1 MAELYASKS
10 DVKDDR
16 VKEMAFT
23 DSALTEKAYTES
35 SMLVKKDTGVT
46 IANKKEEPAHGLT
59 TLNKVVQFKE
69 QEYKTEKEEAAVI
82 KDDPARSSDEKGAA
96 EIIEKISEDKELE
109 RRREEEGFKNYFSN
123 SRDHFVSAFRLKLYK
138 KVKVEDVLV
147 QKELD
152 RRIVRVK
159 ATREGILTKYSK
171 VASYA
176 DRLLKASVAASK
188 AMLAPVQKTDK
199 KYEDF

>member
-1 MAELYASKS
+1 MAKLYASKS

-23 DSALTEKAYTES
+23 DSELRRKAYTES
-35 SMLVKKDTGVT
+35 SMLVKKDTGATV
-46 IANKKEEPAHGLT
+46 ADQKKEPAYSLT
-59 TLNKVVQFKE
+59 TLDKVVEFKE
-69 QEYKTEKEEAAVI
+69 QDYKTEKEEAAVI
-82 KDDPARSSDEKGAA
+82 KNDIARTPDEKGAA

-109 RRREEEGFKNYFSN
+109 KKQEEEGFKNYFIN
-123 SRDHFVSAFRLKLYK
+123 SRDHYVSAFRLKFYR
-138 KVKVEDVLV
+138 KVVDVLV

-176 DRLLKASVAASK
+176 DRLLTASEAASK
-188 AMLAPVQKTDK
+188 AMASPVQRTDK
-199 KYEDF
+199 KYEDL

>member
-1 MAELYASKS
+1 
-10 DVKDDR
+10 
-16 VKEMAFT
+16 MAFT
-23 DSALTEKAYTES
+23 DNALTQHAYTES
-35 SMLVKKDTGVT
+35 SMLVKKDTGATV
-46 IANKKEEPAHGLT
+46 ADQKKEPAHSLT
-59 TLNKVVQFKE
+59 TLDKVVEFKE

-82 KDDPARSSDEKGAA
+82 KDDPARTPDEKGAA

-109 RRREEEGFKNYFSN
+109 RRREEEGFKHYFSN
-123 SRDHFVSAFRLKLYK
+123 SRDHYVSAFRLKLYK

-152 RRIVRVK
+152 RRIGRVK

-176 DRLLKASVAASK
+176 DRLLKASEAASK
-188 AMLAPVQKTDK
+188 AMAAPVQKTDK
-199 KYEDF
+199 KYEDL

>member
-46 IANKKEEPAHGLT
+46 IEGKKEET
-59 TLNKVVQFKE
+59 KVDVSLNKLTEFRE
-69 QEYKTEKEEAAVI
+69 EEYKVEKEEAAVI
-82 KDDPARSSDEKGAA
+82 KEDPARTSDEKGAA
-96 EIIEKISEDKELE
+96 EIIEKISEDKELQ
-109 RRREEEGFKNYFSN
+109 RRLEEEGFKNYFSN

-159 ATREGILTKYSK
+159 ATREGILTKYTK

-199 KYEDF
+199 KYEDL